1 MKYGNESSLSRIIQN
16 LKRFLD
22 LKADKTEI
30 PTSLSSLS
38 SDSTHRL
45 VTDTEKK
52 TWNSKQS
59 ALNSQTAY
67 SNKGSNSKVAKIT
80 TNSLG
85 QVTNITE
92 VDINI
97 TKSQVSDF
105 PTSMPASDVYS
116 WAKEK
121 TKPKYTA
128 SEVGALPS
136 STTHLSGDIAIS
148 EKGSYNGVA
157 ELDKNGKV
165 PSSQLPSYVDDVV
178 EGTLSTFPSVGESG
192 KIYVDTSTNKSY
204 RWSGSNYV
212 EISESL
218 ALGETSSTAYAGN
231 KGKANADKIANLL
244 TRVSKLEQ
252 QLQWK

>member
-38 SDSTHRL
+38 SDSTHRQ

-116 WAKEK
+116 WAKAS
-121 TKPKYTA
+121 TKPSYSW
-128 SEVGALPS
+128 SEIGSRPTKVSQFTNDSGYITS
-136 STTHLSGDIAIS
+136 S
-148 EKGSYNGVA
+148 GSCAYATSAGNADKVDGVH
-157 ELDKNGKV
+157 V
-165 PSSQLPSYVDDVV
+165 
-178 EGTLSTFPSVGESG
+178 T
-192 KIYVDTSTNKSY
+192 
-204 RWSGSNYV
+204 WSGSLTSTSHLV
-212 EISESL
+212 AWESDGS
-218 ALGETSSTAYAGN
+218 ALRDIQPSNIKLSQFN
-231 KGKANADKIANLL
+231 DDILSGKYLPLNHRDL
-244 TRVSKLEQ
+244 S
-252 QLQWK
+252 

>member
-16 LKRFLD
+16 LKIFLD

-105 PTSMPASDVYS
+105 PTKMPASDVYS
-116 WAKEK
+116 WAKKK
-121 TKPKYTA
+121 TKPTYTA

-148 EKGSYNGVA
+148 EKGSHNGVA
-157 ELDKNGKV
+157 ELDAN
-165 PSSQLPSYVDDVV
+165 
-178 EGTLSTFPSVGESG
+178 
-192 KIYVDTSTNKSY
+192 
-204 RWSGSNYV
+204 
-212 EISESL
+212 EIGR
-218 ALGETSSTAYAGN
+218 AH
-231 KGKANADKIANLL
+231 
-244 TRVSKLEQ
+244 V
-252 QLQWK
+252 